1 MEKFMRSCKLL
12 FILMNFLVA
21 KDVTY
26 KIHTISTQDQQNL
39 ITLNGVIAND
49 DDLHHN
55 SRTTRDDTSTIWLQD
70 FEGDLSDWTTEEG
83 WELTEESSYSPT
95 HSFHFDD
102 DNYDI
107 VSSLVSPVI
116 SVPTLTS
123 ENELLKMNFALWVD
137 FPDFDG
143 DGDNYL
149 EDYYWVDIANV
160 SDVPVYFNQTSSDA
174 YDGQSWWCGDPGVG
188 AVSYTHLTLPTK
200 A

>member
-1 MEKFMRSCKLL
+1 MRSCKLL

-83 WELTEESSYSPT
+83 WELKHIGILPES
-95 HSFHFDD
+95 
-102 DNYDI
+102 NQKEI
-107 VSSLVSPVI
+107 VI
-116 SVPTLTS
+116 SQKSLQ
-123 ENELLKMNFALWVD
+123 
-137 FPDFDG
+137 G
-143 DGDNYL
+143 
-149 EDYYWVDIANV
+149 
-160 SDVPVYFNQTSSDA
+160 
-174 YDGQSWWCGDPGVG
+174 
-188 AVSYTHLTLPTK
+188 
-200 A
+200 